1 MATKELESDL
11 VSSDSDEIPFAR
23 HGPVVYPDPED
34 VVAQCDF
41 WNHCVIGFLLDY

>member
-23 HGPVVYPDPED
+23 HGLVVYPDPKD

-41 WNHCVIGFLLDY
+41 